1 MRISTGGLME
11 NKDYVSVLI
20 GKDPDFDAWFTAFFL
35 KNHIDPFAYPS
46 KVGSKEQV
54 EFMVFPE
61 EGERYYPCSDKMFT
75 AIMSRKYTAFLK
87 QRYKQVYQKIMAMID
102 ELIDSEYDK
111 QYLKT
116 LIDIKYDDEISAGL
130 LIPSRLEKRLHKIFL
145 SRTHIEN
152 PYAREKE
159 TVNQNAKRFLE
170 SEILK
175 KALNQVDETL
185 QLSPDIT
192 LVHLREK
199 IKEIEF
205 VRRITLLTQSRTWTQ
220 ENQKLPSLNRIKK
233 IFNTPIMGDGLSPLI
248 SLMKAKKQKILW
260 LADESSDIVL
270 DLSIAEFLA
279 ELGHIVIL
287 AVKESPFFKKVCLA
301 DTRTDPVLIRELE
314 NAHYIYEKT
323 ISKNKLVNLLKHDKN
338 LYVISDGTRETLN
351 LLLVSTT
358 FSRIFKEVD
367 CVISRGRSQKKRL
380 IDSHFRFTQNI
391 INISVMKKSLL
402 ITYKPRHG
410 AVIKFS
416 HQALEEKANR
426 IIDQMKSA
434 KGKGMTVM
442 FYSGIIGSI
451 PGKIDV
457 AKKIMSTFIDYL
469 EKQSA
474 NLFIIN
480 PSLYYEPG
488 MDADD
493 LMYMWEIVQRSS
505 YIDIWRFQTSDDIAE
520 TFALLNQK
528 VPPEWIG
535 KDSTY
540 STGCTKEI
548 RIAQEVQKENPEMQ
562 LIAPSIDKFM
572 RRNEYGVGSMYDRR
586 LADF

>member
-1 MRISTGGLME
+1 MKNKE
-11 NKDYVSVLI
+11 NNPVLI

-54 EFMVFPE
+54 EFMVFPQD
-61 EGERYYPCSDKMFT
+61 GERYYPCSDKMFN
-75 AIMSRKYTAFLK
+75 AIMSRKCPPFLK
-87 QRYKQVYQKIMAMID
+87 QHYKQVFDKIMVMVD

-111 QYLKT
+111 QYLKA
-116 LIDIKYDDEISAGL
+116 LIAIKYDDETRTGL

-152 PYAREKE
+152 PYSHEKKA
-159 TVNQNAKRFLE
+159 VNKNAKKFLG
-170 SEILK
+170 SETLK
-175 KALNQVDETL
+175 KALNQIDDSL
-185 QLSPDIT
+185 QLSEDTT
-192 LVHLREK
+192 LIELREK
-199 IKEIEF
+199 IKKIEF
-205 VRRITLLTQSRTWTQ
+205 VRRLTLLAQNDLWADES
-220 ENQKLPSLNRIKK
+220 QKIPPLTKIKK
-233 IFNTPIMGDGLSPLI
+233 LFCTPIMGDGLSHLVA
-248 SLMKAKKQKILW
+248 LMKAKKQKILW
-260 LADESSDIVL
+260 LADESRDVVI
-270 DLSIAEFLA
+270 DLSIAKFLS
-279 ELGHIVIL
+279 ELGHIVIF
-287 AVKESPFFKKVCLA
+287 AVKESPFFKKICLA
-301 DTRTDPVLIRELE
+301 DTRTDAVLLKELE
-314 NAHYIYEKT
+314 KAHYIYEKT
-323 ISKNKLVNLLKHDKN
+323 ISKNNLVKLLKHDRN
-338 LYVISDGTRETLN
+338 LYVVSDGTRESLN
-351 LLLVSTT
+351 LLLTSTT

-380 IDSHFRFTQNI
+380 IDSHFKFTQNI
-391 INISVMKKSLL
+391 INISVTKKTLF
-402 ITYKPRHG
+402 ITYKPRHD
-410 AVIKFS
+410 AFIKFS
-416 HQALEEKANR
+416 HQALEEKANK

-434 KGKGMTVM
+434 KRKGMTVM

-457 AKKIMSTFIDYL
+457 AKKIMTTFIDHL
-469 EKQSA
+469 QKQST

-480 PSLYYEPG
+480 PSHYYEPG

-505 YIDIWRFQTSDDIAE
+505 YIDIWRFQTSDDISE
-520 TFALLNQK
+520 TFALLNKK

-548 RIAQEVQKENPEMQ
+548 RIAQDVQKENPEMQ

-586 LADF
+586 LADS